1 MRIALIGG
9 SGNLGSKLYLNLSKY
24 KKVSD
29 IVVIDYKKN
38 LINKKKFLKIN
49 LSKDKLKKKEIK
61 LLKKIKIDLVFILAF
76 DINFKNERKNYFQTG
91 KKILKNSL
99 KISKILKVK
108 NIIYFSSFAVYGRKR
123 GIITERT
130 APTPINNYGKL
141 KLICENSIKSFCKK
155 NKLFFLILRISQVYG
170 LNITSSIIGRFYN
183 LKKENKM
190 ATIVNNGNQ
199 YRDYV
204 YINDFIY
211 LIKKIISFEFKRNYV
226 VNMCR
231 GKKTKTIDI
240 IRMLKLKHINIE
252 NKNELKYLLGDNSL
266 LKKTFKWSPKYN
278 VKKGLEEMINHE
290 KNFRN

>member
-1 MRIALIGG
+1 
-9 SGNLGSKLYLNLSKY
+9 
-24 KKVSD
+24 
-29 IVVIDYKKN
+29 
-38 LINKKKFLKIN
+38 
-49 LSKDKLKKKEIK
+49 
-61 LLKKIKIDLVFILAF
+61 
-76 DINFKNERKNYFQTG
+76 
-91 KKILKNSL
+91 
-99 KISKILKVK
+99 
-108 NIIYFSSFAVYGRKR
+108 
-123 GIITERT
+123 
-130 APTPINNYGKL
+130 
-141 KLICENSIKSFCKK
+141 
-155 NKLFFLILRISQVYG
+155 
-170 LNITSSIIGRFYN
+170 
-183 LKKENKM
+183 M